1 MTHAIRSVLALVVA
15 GLIAVPTSAEQAAP
29 RLPVPSPAQNGD
41 DVVVTLRDGREI
53 RGEVGKWVDEVG
65 FYVRPAG
72 SAAWLIHPED
82 IVTLVDAVSGRALSV
97 PVRHRGIG
105 TSNKVFIAVA
115 IVVAFVIWGRS
126 AGLGGG

>member
-1 MTHAIRSVLALVVA
+1 MKRAIRSLLAIVLAGVVVA
-15 GLIAVPTSAEQAAP
+15 PASAEQAA
-29 RLPVPSPAQNGD
+29 RLPLPSPAQNGD
-41 DVVVTLRDGREI
+41 EVVVTLRDGRKL
-53 RGEVGKWVDEVG
+53 RGEVGKWVDDVG

-72 SAAWLIHPED
+72 SVAWLIHPED

-105 TSNKVFIAVA
+105 AANKVFI
-115 IVVAFVIWGRS
+115 VVAVFVGFVIWGRS